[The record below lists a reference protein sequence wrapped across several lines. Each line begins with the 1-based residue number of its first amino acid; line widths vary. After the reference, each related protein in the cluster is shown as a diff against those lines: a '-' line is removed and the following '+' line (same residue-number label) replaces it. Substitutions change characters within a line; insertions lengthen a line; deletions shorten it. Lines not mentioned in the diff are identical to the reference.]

1 MQAPTW
7 ESLLQAILVAS
18 RARLVSPIQPAE
30 DKLDDDKAARVED
43 WIKELVMER
52 KRGEKAA
59 ATGARKET
67 EAPEVAV

>member
-1 MQAPTW
+1 M
-7 ESLLQAILVAS
+7 
-18 RARLVSPIQPAE
+18 
-30 DKLDDDKAARVED
+30 LDDDKAARVED